1 MVERVELVEAG
12 TSAGSLWAPVIGEE
26 SSRLLTASGLD
37 PDSRDRVEDQSVAI
51 LASCLPPGARGAR
64 SGLVVGYVQSGK
76 TLSFTVVTALAR
88 DNAFPLVI
96 LLAGTK
102 KNLHHQTSKRLRADL
117 QVERAGGISPW
128 SLVDNPRVDGPEAD
142 SIRSAVSTFSNAA
155 IPLAFRPTAVITV
168 MKNPTR
174 LDHVTELVK
183 RLRSEGALT
192 DSTPVLVVD
201 DEADQAGLN
210 AGDSDDPSATYAAI
224 ARLRGA
230 IPTHTYLM
238 YTATPQAPLL
248 LNLADTLSPEFVR
261 VLDPGPAY
269 TGGEY
274 FFVDHRS
281 DFVETIPDSESQTA
295 VDPET
300 QEPPGSLLAALA
312 TFLVGV
318 VSQAGKRQLSM
329 LVHPSHTRD
338 LHNRY
343 KQWLVGAIKAWS
355 LTLVEPGV
363 DRSELIA
370 DYLEP
375 AWKGLKNRGAPV
387 IPLDEFISTLTW
399 YLPKVQVRVV
409 NSAVDDSEIPWGTA
423 PAWVLVGGNKLDRG
437 FTVEGLSVT
446 YMPRG
451 TGIGNADTIQ
461 QRARF
466 FGYKQGYA
474 EFCRAWLAPTTGTA
488 FERYVE
494 HEQHLRRELVVLANE
509 GRGLKDW
516 KRKMLL
522 DPALKP
528 CRRSVIGLPHLHS
541 KVPPCRWIR
550 FERVAALGDAAT
562 EVNRGL
568 VSSLVSRLA
577 WSDDPRDR
585 RDADRNRI
593 ASTTLSALVA
603 IFLEPWEAHP
613 LDRAALNQL
622 LLVLGAG
629 LDISPAEP
637 ADVVYVRGGLR
648 RARKLVSE
656 ADGTVLNL
664 QEGQRTARDGYPG
677 DGAFRVDQRLTIQI
691 FNVDATRTTDGV
703 VCAQDLR
710 GLAVWVP
717 DHLAGG
723 ALVQV
728 AR

>member
-1 MVERVELVEAG
+1 MVEHVQVL
-12 TSAGSLWAPVIGEE
+12 GSDTVPGALWAPVIGEE
-26 SSRLLTASGLD
+26 SSRLLTASDLD
-37 PDSRDRVEDQSVAI
+37 PESRNRVEDQSVGI
-51 LASCLPPGARGAR
+51 LASCLPPGSAGAR

-88 DNAFPLVI
+88 DNMFPLVI

-102 KNLHHQTSKRLRADL
+102 KNLHQQTSKRLRSDL
-117 QVERAGGISPW
+117 RVERAGGISPW
-128 SLVDNPRVDGPEAD
+128 SLVDNPKVDGPEAE
-142 SIRSAVSTFSNAA
+142 SIRSAVSTFSNTL
-155 IPLAFRPTAVITV
+155 IPLKFRPTAVITV

-183 RLRSEGALT
+183 RLRSDGALT
-192 DSTPVLVVD
+192 DVTPVLVVD

-210 AGDSDDPSATYAAI
+210 AGDTDDPSATYAAI
-224 ARLRGA
+224 TRLRDA
-230 IPTHTYLM
+230 LPAHTYLM

-261 VLDPGPAY
+261 VLDAGPAY

-274 FFVDHRS
+274 FFVEHRS
-281 DFVETIPDSESQTA
+281 DFVETIPDSESQAA

-300 QEPPGSLLAALA
+300 QEPPESLLAALA

-318 VSQAGKRQLSM
+318 VSQAGDKQLAM

-338 LHNRY
+338 LHDRY
-343 KQWLVGAIKAWS
+343 KQWLVGVIRAWS
-355 LTLVEPGV
+355 QTLAEPGE
-363 DRSELIA
+363 DRADLIA

-375 AWKGLKNRGAPV
+375 AWQGLSNRGAPV
-387 IPLDEFISTLTW
+387 MPLDEFLTTLTW

-409 NSAVDDSEIPWGTA
+409 NSAVDDSEIPWGSA

-466 FGYKQGYA
+466 FGYKRSYA

-494 HEQHLRRELVVLANE
+494 HEQHLRKELVVLAEE

-541 KVPPCRWIR
+541 RVPARRWVR
-550 FERVAALGDAAT
+550 FERLAAIGELPAQR
-562 EVNRGL
+562 NREL
-568 VSSLVSRLA
+568 VSELVARLE
-577 WSDDPRDR
+577 WEDDPRDTR
-585 RDADRNRI
+585 PVDRNRV
-593 ASTTLSALVA
+593 ASTTLKALIA
-603 IFLEPWEAHP
+603 SFLAPWEAHP
-613 LDRAALNQL
+613 LDRASLNQF

-629 LDISPAEP
+629 LDLSPDEP
-637 ADVVYVRGGLR
+637 VDVVHMRGGLR
-648 RARKLVSE
+648 RVRRLVSE
-656 ADGTVLNL
+656 SDGAVLNL
-664 QEGQRTARDGYPG
+664 QEGQRTSKDGYPG
-677 DGAFRVDQRLTIQI
+677 DAAFRTDERLTVQI
-691 FNVDATRTTDGV
+691 FEVDATQVSDGPV
-703 VCAQDLR
+703 VAEDLR

-723 ALVQV
+723 GLVQV
-728 AR
+728 AE

>member
-1 MVERVELVEAG
+1 MTERVEIVG
-12 TSAGSLWAPVIGEE
+12 TALAPGALWTPVIGEE
-26 SSRLLTASGLD
+26 ANRLLSAANLD
-37 PDSRDRVEDQSVAI
+37 PQSRMRVEDQSVGI
-51 LASCLPPGARGAR
+51 LASCSPPGSVGGRA
-64 SGLVVGYVQSGK
+64 GLVVGYVQSGK

-88 DNAFPLVI
+88 DNGFPLVI

-102 KNLHHQTSKRLRADL
+102 KNLHQQTSKRLRSDL
-117 QVERAGGISPW
+117 QVEREGGISPW
-128 SLVDNPRVDGPEAD
+128 SLVDNPRIDGPEGE
-142 SIRSAVSTFSNAA
+142 SVRNAVLTFSNTA
-155 IPLAFRPTAVITV
+155 IPLAFRPTSVITV

-174 LDHVTELVK
+174 LDSVTELV
-183 RLRSEGALT
+183 RGLRNDGALT

-210 AGDSDDPSATYAAI
+210 AGDADDPSATYAAI
-224 ARLRGA
+224 MRLRGT
-230 IPTHTYLM
+230 IPSHTYLM

-261 VLDPGPAY
+261 VLDAGPAY

-274 FFVDHRS
+274 FFVQHRS
-281 DFVETIPDSESQTA
+281 DFVETIPDSESQAA

-300 QEPPGSLLAALA
+300 QEPPETLLAALA

-318 VSQAGKRQLSM
+318 VSQAGQKQLSM

-338 LHNRY
+338 LHTRY
-343 KQWLVGAIKAWS
+343 KQWLVGATKAWAQ
-355 LTLVEPGV
+355 TLAEPGI

-370 DYLEP
+370 EYLKP
-375 AWKGLKNRGAPV
+375 AWRQLKERGAPV
-387 IPLDEFISTLTW
+387 TPLDQFVDMLTW

-409 NSAVDDSEIPWGTA
+409 NSTADDGEIPWNSA
-423 PAWVLVGGNKLDRG
+423 PAWILVGGNKLDRG

-451 TGIGNADTIQ
+451 TGVNNADTIQ

-466 FGYKQGYA
+466 FGYKRSYA

-494 HEQHLRRELVVLANE
+494 HEQHLRRELVELE
-509 GRGLKDW
+509 KQGRGLRDW

-541 KVPPCRWIR
+541 RVPANRWIR
-550 FERVAALGDAAT
+550 FERLAALGGADLDR
-562 EVNRGL
+562 NQRL
-568 VSSLVSRLA
+568 VSKLEAGLQWTA
-577 WSDDPRDR
+577 DPRDAR
-585 RDADRNRI
+585 PVDRNLI
-593 ASTTLSALVA
+593 ASTALGSLVDV
-603 IFLEPWEAHP
+603 FLEPWAAHP
-613 LDRAALNQL
+613 LDRATLNQL

-629 LDISPAEP
+629 LDLNPDEP
-637 ADVVYVRGGLR
+637 VDVMMMRGGLPR
-648 RARKLVSE
+648 SRKLVSPGE
-656 ADGTVLNL
+656 GTVLNL
-664 QEGQRTARDGYPG
+664 QEGQRTAKDGYPG
-677 DGAFRVDQRLTIQI
+677 DAAFRTEDRITLQV
-691 FNVDATRTTDGV
+691 FVVDATESTDGPV
-703 VCAQDLR
+703 AAGDLR

-717 DHLAGG
+717 AHLAGG

-728 AR
+728 AE

>member
-1 MVERVELVEAG
+1 MVERVELIESDTAPG
-12 TSAGSLWAPVIGEE
+12 ALWAPVVGEE

-37 PDSRDRVEDQSVAI
+37 PESRERVEDQSVGI
-51 LASCLPPGARGAR
+51 LGACSPPGRPGARA
-64 SGLVVGYVQSGK
+64 GLVVGYVQSGK

-88 DNAFPLVI
+88 DNGFPLVV

-102 KNLHHQTSKRLRADL
+102 KNLHQQTSRRLRADL

-128 SLVDNPRVDGPEAD
+128 SLVDNPRVDGPEAE
-142 SIRSAVSTFSNAA
+142 SIRSAVSTFSNAS
-155 IPLAFRPTAVITV
+155 IPVAFRPTAVITV

-183 RLRSEGALT
+183 RLRDDGALT

-210 AGDSDDPSATYAAI
+210 AGEADDPSATYAAI
-224 ARLRGA
+224 TRLRAA
-230 IPTHTYLM
+230 IPAHTYLM

-261 VLDPGPAY
+261 VLDAGPAY

-274 FFVDHRS
+274 FFVEHRS
-281 DFVETIPDSESQTA
+281 DFVETIPDSESQAA
-295 VDPET
+295 VDPDT
-300 QEPPGSLLAALA
+300 QEPPESLLAALA

-318 VSQAGKRQLSM
+318 VSQTGKRQLSM

-338 LHNRY
+338 LHDRY
-343 KQWLVGAIKAWS
+343 KQWLVGATKAWS
-355 LTLVEPGV
+355 LTLAEPGV

-375 AWKGLKNRGAPV
+375 AWQSLRDRGAPV
-387 IPLDEFISTLTW
+387 APLDQFLHTLTW

-423 PAWVLVGGNKLDRG
+423 PAWILVGGNKLDRG

-451 TGIGNADTIQ
+451 AGIGNADTIQ

-466 FGYKQGYA
+466 FGYKRPYA

-494 HEQHLRRELVVLANE
+494 HEQHLRKELVVLADE
-509 GRGLKDW
+509 GRGLRDW

-541 KVPPCRWIR
+541 RVPPCRWIR
-550 FERVAALGDAAT
+550 FERLAALGETAAGG
-562 EVNRGL
+562 NRDL
-568 VSSLVSRLA
+568 VSQLVSRLTWA
-577 WSDDPRDR
+577 DDPRDPR
-585 RDADRNRI
+585 TVNRNRV
-593 ASTTLSALVA
+593 ASTTLGSLVA
-603 IFLEPWEAHP
+603 TFLEPWAAHP
-613 LDRAALNQL
+613 LDRATLNQL

-629 LDISPAEP
+629 LDLSPDEP
-637 ADVVYVRGGLR
+637 ADVVYMRGGVR

-656 ADGTVLNL
+656 TEGTVLNL
-664 QEGQRTARDGYPG
+664 QEGQRTAKDGYPG
-677 DGAFRVDQRLTIQI
+677 DAAFRVDDRLTVQI
-691 FNVDATRTTDGV
+691 FEVDATRTTDGPV
-703 VCAQDLR
+703 FAEDLR
-710 GLAVWVP
+710 GLSVWVP
-717 DHLAGG
+717 EHLAGG

-728 AR
+728 TG